1 MWPDACDRVG
11 VPRDPHRAVLVEGSV
26 RSAGGAALA
35 GAVVSIWHSGTEG
48 CYDAQ
53 MPEFDALA
61 IRGRFRTT
69 TEGRFRF
76 WTIMPHF
83 YLIPHNGPVRQ
94 MLEAMVWHP
103 FRPAHVHLMVSCLA
117 YEKLVMHVFEED
129 DPYLDSDAVFGVKAR

>member
-1 MWPDACDRVG
+1 MLEFLTKPSA
-11 VPRDPHRAVLVEGSV
+11 PRGEV
-26 RSAGGAALA
+26 
-35 GAVVSIWHSGTEG
+35 HSS
-48 CYDAQ
+48 
-53 MPEFDALA
+53 

-129 DPYLDSDAVFGVKAR
+129 DPYLDSDAVFGVKARSSRISGFSRRASRRMASRWRGCLTPLMSRGADAAGSSCS